1 MGQDEKAPG
10 AMTAAELDEKIRQIN
25 AAIREYRSNLGFLPP
40 VPVLLGPDAIGSRR
54 INPGTI
60 TANRIEPTPRDTVA
74 RHVGRAEELH
84 HPGGERCDCGGFT
97 EDEAAERLIT
107 AEQARIREL
116 GEAGYVSPFYTG
128 AAVQG
133 LPASMNPAVYG
144 SWRRARTD
152 FVVSFSDADKDKML
166 SHVTMDSPPL
176 AGDVRDPRAARRQ
189 RLAARENLLITVLL
203 IAVMAVSLIIAGIS
217 S

>member
-1 MGQDEKAPG
+1 MGEKAPG

-25 AAIREYRSNLGFLPP
+25 AAILVSLGFLPP

-54 INPGTI
+54 INHGTI
-60 TANRIEPTPRDTVA
+60 TANRIEPAPRDTVA
-74 RHVGRAEELH
+74 RHVGRPEELH

-166 SHVTMDSPPL
+166 SHVTLDSPPL
-176 AGDVRDPRAARRQ
+176 AGDVRDPRAERAARRQ
-189 RLAARENLLITVLL
+189 RLVARENLLITVLL